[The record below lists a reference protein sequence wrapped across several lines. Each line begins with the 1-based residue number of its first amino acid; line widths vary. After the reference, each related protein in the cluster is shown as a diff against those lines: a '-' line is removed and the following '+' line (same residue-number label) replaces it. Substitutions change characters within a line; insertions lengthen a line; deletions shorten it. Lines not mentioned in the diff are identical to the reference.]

1 MLLSLAKLLDAISP
15 ESYVTMPSGH
25 LLETENK
32 RIDLFSLY
40 FFVFPI
46 EFPGEHGP
54 FSFHNLC
61 ADMHVNLTKFERK
74 GSLEYYRMTFI
85 GKTKLRS

>member
-1 MLLSLAKLLDAISP
+1 M
-15 ESYVTMPSGH
+15 
-25 LLETENK
+25 
-32 RIDLFSLY
+32 
-40 FFVFPI
+40 
-46 EFPGEHGP
+46 FPGEHGP
-54 FSFHNLC
+54 FSFHKLC